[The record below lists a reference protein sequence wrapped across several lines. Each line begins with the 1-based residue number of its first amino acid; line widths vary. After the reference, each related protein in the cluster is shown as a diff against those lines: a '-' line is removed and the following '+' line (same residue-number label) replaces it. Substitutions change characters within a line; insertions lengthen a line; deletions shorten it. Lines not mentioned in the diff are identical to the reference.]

1 MFPLNL
7 TRSTST
13 VTLDKGEF
21 YHEQN
26 QIRTIKYSL
35 KCVDSF
41 LLKSFTMFPCNI
53 YNKTY
58 SIPLNSIWSLQVGC
72 LTISWIDNCCML
84 RTLALLNLVCI
95 SVAYNYTYFGVNRHK
110 YQICQLY
117 SISFQVCSFVS
128 LMFTAYFRVTWF
140 LIPRNVHMYLAWA
153 YSYTSV
159 RYVRPYILVVVL
171 YTALSSVSNITY
183 LVGTSSYLLSA
194 AKLILLFFW
203 GCSVWPFVTLSR
215 NATVYRTF
223 GLRQKKS
230 HFKILLFLFYDKI
243 DSLFLCICCLIICTL
258 F

>member
-26 QIRTIKYSL
+26 QIPTIKYSL

-84 RTLALLNLVCI
+84 RTLACLALSVHVYLLLTI
-95 SVAYNYTYFGVNRHK
+95 TPRHK

-128 LMFTAYFRVTWF
+128 LMFTAYFRVT
-140 LIPRNVHMYLAWA
+140 
-153 YSYTSV
+153 
-159 RYVRPYILVVVL
+159 
-171 YTALSSVSNITY
+171 
-183 LVGTSSYLLSA
+183 
-194 AKLILLFFW
+194 
-203 GCSVWPFVTLSR
+203 
-215 NATVYRTF
+215 
-223 GLRQKKS
+223 
-230 HFKILLFLFYDKI
+230 
-243 DSLFLCICCLIICTL
+243 
-258 F
+258 

>member
-26 QIRTIKYSL
+26 QIPTIKYSL

-58 SIPLNSIWSLQVGC
+58 SIPLNSIRSLLVGC
-72 LTISWIDNCCML
+72 WPYLGLITVVCYISI
-84 RTLALLNLVCI
+84 ASLVCI

-223 GLRQKKS
+223 ALRQKKKS
-230 HFKILLFLFYDKI
+230 F
-243 DSLFLCICCLIICTL
+243 
-258 F
+258 

>member
-58 SIPLNSIWSLQVGC
+58 SIPLNSIWSLQVGW

-84 RTLALLNLVCI
+84 RTLALLSLVCI
-95 SVAYNYTYFGVNRHK
+95 SVAYNYTYFGVNKHK

-153 YSYTSV
+153 YSYISV

-183 LVGTSSYLLSA
+183 LVGTYLLSA

-223 GLRQKKS
+223 ALRQKKV
-230 HFKILLFLFYDKI
+230 ILKYYFSCFMIK
-243 DSLFLCICCLIICTL
+243 
-258 F
+258 